1 MNHAQS
7 SGADVPTDEEL
18 LCLLQG
24 EGLSEA
30 RRETL
35 MHLLQRDPKCA
46 AQLADLRE
54 VIALA
59 CDEPLP
65 EPVAGFEARLWAGIE
80 TVLASDGNPGI
91 APKLAASPATPITAG
106 PVGAS
111 GRRHR
116 TRGSRRFAVAS
127 AAALLLVVGFLAG
140 RQHAPEEAERAHAQL
155 AVSADR
161 VYVAMLLQHLDA
173 SQRSLLTA
181 VNAGESLALDNAEL
195 ARALLD
201 NNRLYAAAAERH
213 GDRHTAELLQR
224 LEPLLIEL
232 SNPPAANPG
241 RAVGI
246 PVRAGLGDYVQ
257 RSDLIFELRVAE
269 AGLLARGGTTRT

>member
-7 SGADVPTDEEL
+7 SGTNAPTDEEL

-35 MHLLQRDPKCA
+35 THMLQQDPACA
-46 AQLADLRE
+46 AQLAGLHG

-59 CDEPLP
+59 RDEPLP
-65 EPVAGFEARLWAGIE
+65 EPVAGFESRLWAGIE
-80 TVLASDGNPGI
+80 AALASEGRMDVALSLPVSLM
-91 APKLAASPATPITAG
+91 APNVAQPST
-106 PVGAS
+106 VS
-111 GRRHR
+111 GLRHR
-116 TRGSRRFAVAS
+116 TRGFRRFAMAS

-140 RQHAPEEAERAHAQL
+140 RQHAPVEAEHPQAML

-181 VNAGESLALDNAEL
+181 VNAGEGLALDNADL

-213 GDRHTAELLQR
+213 GDRRTAELLQR

-232 SNPPAANPG
+232 SNPPVANP
-241 RAVGI
+241 RHALGI

-269 AGLLARGGTTRT
+269 AGLLARGATMRI